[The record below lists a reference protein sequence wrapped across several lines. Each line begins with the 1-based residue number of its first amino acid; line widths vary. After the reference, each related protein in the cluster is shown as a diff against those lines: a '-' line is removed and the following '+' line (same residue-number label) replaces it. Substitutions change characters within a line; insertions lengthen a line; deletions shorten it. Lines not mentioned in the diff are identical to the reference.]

1 MDSMLCPGNWI
12 AAGRNF
18 IFPLDNPS
26 GSMKKLGI
34 ILVTLLVTQVVQAQK
49 WGYIDAAYILE
60 KMPEYAE
67 VQQELDKVSQQW
79 QEEIAAMR
87 QEIQTLYD
95 AYQAEEVLL
104 TEEMKKERMAAIE
117 EKEEASRIYH
127 RKVFGYEGLYF
138 LKKKELLK
146 PVQDKLFDAVE
157 KISKAKRLELVFD
170 KSGDYAIIYSNPVH
184 DYTDFVL
191 EELGLGDQND
201 VVE

>member
-1 MDSMLCPGNWI
+1 
-12 AAGRNF
+12 
-18 IFPLDNPS
+18 
-26 GSMKKLGI
+26 MKKFGI
-34 ILVTLLVTQVVQAQK
+34 ILVIVLLTQGLYAQK

-67 VQQELDKVSQQW
+67 VQQELDKVSQLW
-79 QEEIAAMR
+79 QEEIGAMR
-87 QEIQTLYD
+87 QEIQGLYD

-104 TEEMKKERMAAIE
+104 TEEMKAERLSSIQE
-117 EKEEASRIYH
+117 TEEASKAYH

-157 KISKAKRLELVFD
+157 KIAKSKRLELVFD

-191 EELGLGDQND
+191 EELGLGDKND

>member
-1 MDSMLCPGNWI
+1 M
-12 AAGRNF
+12 RKF
-18 IFPLDNPS
+18 
-26 GSMKKLGI
+26 GI
-34 ILVTLLVTQVVQAQK
+34 ILVIVLLTQGLYAQK

-67 VQQELDKVSQQW
+67 VQQELDKVSQLW
-79 QEEIAAMR
+79 QEEIGAMR
-87 QEIQTLYD
+87 QEIQALYD

-104 TEEMKKERMAAIE
+104 TEEMKAERLSSIQ
-117 EKEEASRIYH
+117 EKEEASKAYH

-157 KISKAKRLELVFD
+157 KIAKSKRLELVFD

-191 EELGLGDQND
+191 EELGLGDKND

>member
-1 MDSMLCPGNWI
+1 
-12 AAGRNF
+12 
-18 IFPLDNPS
+18 
-26 GSMKKLGI
+26 MKKIGI
-34 ILVTLLVTQVVQAQK
+34 ILVTLLISQGLQAQK

-67 VQQELDKVSQQW
+67 VQTELDKVSQTW
-79 QEEIAAMR
+79 QEQIGAMR
-87 QEIQTLYD
+87 QEIQTMYD

-104 TEEMKKERMAAIE
+104 TDEMKTERLTTIE
-117 EKEEASRIYH
+117 EKEEASKLYH
-127 RKVFGYEGLYF
+127 RQVFGYEGLYF

-191 EELGLGDQND
+191 EELGLGDKND

>member
-1 MDSMLCPGNWI
+1 
-12 AAGRNF
+12 
-18 IFPLDNPS
+18 
-26 GSMKKLGI
+26 MKKLGI
-34 ILVTLLVTQVVQAQK
+34 ILVAFFLMPEIQAQK

-60 KMPEYAE
+60 KMPEYDE

-87 QEIQTLYD
+87 QEIQSLYD
-95 AYQAEEVLL
+95 VYQAEEVLL
-104 TEEMKKERMAAIE
+104 TEEMKTERLTAIK
-117 EKEEASRIYH
+117 EKEEASKTYH

-157 KISKAKRLELVFD
+157 KIAKAKRLELVFD

-191 EELGLGDQND
+191 EELGLGDKED

>member
-1 MDSMLCPGNWI
+1 M
-12 AAGRNF
+12 RKF
-18 IFPLDNPS
+18 
-26 GSMKKLGI
+26 GI
-34 ILVTLLVTQVVQAQK
+34 ILVTLLWAQALIAQK
-49 WGYIDAAYILE
+49 WGYIDASYILE

-79 QEEIAAMR
+79 QEEIGAMR

-104 TEEMKKERMAAIE
+104 TDEMKIERMEAIN
-117 EKEEASRIYH
+117 EKEEASKAYH

-157 KISKAKRLELVFD
+157 KIAKSKRLELVFD

-191 EELGLGDQND
+191 EELGLGDKND
-201 VVE
+201 VIE

>member
-1 MDSMLCPGNWI
+1 
-12 AAGRNF
+12 
-18 IFPLDNPS
+18 
-26 GSMKKLGI
+26 MKKIGI
-34 ILVTLLVTQVVQAQK
+34 ILVAILLTTEIQAQK
-49 WGYIDAAYILE
+49 WGYIDASYILE
-60 KMPEYAE
+60 KMPEYGE

-87 QEIQTLYD
+87 QEIQSLYD

-104 TEEMKKERMAAIE
+104 TEEMKEERMTAIR
-117 EKEEASRIYH
+117 EKEDASKTYH

-157 KISKAKRLELVFD
+157 KIAKAKRLELVFD

-191 EELGLGDQND
+191 EEMGLGDKSD